1 MVKQT
6 PAPKPATEGHAS
18 TVGGLEVR
26 SINYVPLAERHG
38 KVWHL
43 WPIWFTGDAHLATI
57 AVGVLGI
64 SLGSNLIWTAIAIVA
79 GGAFGTFFM
88 AFHSTQGPQL
98 GLPQMI
104 QSRPQFGYVGALLVF
119 VVALI
124 SYVGFNAFNQVLAG
138 DVAHETLNINPHYIF
153 IPFGVLAA
161 LLALVGYDL
170 IHKAQRYLAY
180 LLLAALTIFTIG
192 IIVLHPFTAADFDL
206 GNFNRNAFL
215 VQFFAA
221 ATYQLSWAI
230 YVSDYSRYLPPTVG
244 VRASFWW
251 TFLGA
256 WIGGFW
262 MMLVGTFAAS
272 MFNKDNVVS
281 SVIQAGDAIFGGF
294 GTILIVLAFLGLL
307 TITGLNFYGASLTLL
322 SAYDSIKPLKATLNT
337 RIVALVVVAVSAT
350 TIAYLASGNFIT
362 TFGTFIHFLGLL
374 FAPWTAINLI
384 DFYYVRKT
392 HYSIRAIFEP
402 HGGIYGRWNWRG
414 LLAYGLG
421 FISMIPFTASAS
433 YEGPVAK
440 ALGGAD
446 ISMII
451 GLLVGGAVYLLAY
464 RSFDLEAERLAVD
477 KADIG
482 LDPDAPNGIPYAAVP
497 HGKRK

>member
-1 MVKQT
+1 
-6 PAPKPATEGHAS
+6 
-18 TVGGLEVR
+18 
-26 SINYVPLAERHG
+26 
-38 KVWHL
+38 
-43 WPIWFTGDAHLATI
+43 
-57 AVGVLGI
+57 
-64 SLGSNLIWTAIAIVA
+64 
-79 GGAFGTFFM
+79 
-88 AFHSTQGPQL
+88 
-98 GLPQMI
+98 
-104 QSRPQFGYVGALLVF
+104 
-119 VVALI
+119 
-124 SYVGFNAFNQVLAG
+124 
-138 DVAHETLNINPHYIF
+138 
-153 IPFGVLAA
+153 
-161 LLALVGYDL
+161 
-170 IHKAQRYLAY
+170 
-180 LLLAALTIFTIG
+180 
-192 IIVLHPFTAADFDL
+192 
-206 GNFNRNAFL
+206 
-215 VQFFAA
+215 
-221 ATYQLSWAI
+221 
-230 YVSDYSRYLPPTVG
+230 
-244 VRASFWW
+244 
-251 TFLGA
+251 
-256 WIGGFW
+256 
-262 MMLVGTFAAS
+262 
-272 MFNKDNVVS
+272 VVS
-281 SVIQAGDAIFGGF
+281 SVIHAGDAIFGGF

-337 RIVALVVVAVSAT
+337 RIVALVVVAVAAT
-350 TIAYLASGNFIT
+350 TIAYLASGDFLT
-362 TFGTFIHFLGLL
+362 AFGTFIHFLGLL

-384 DFYYVRKT
+384 DFYFVRKT

>member
-1 MVKQT
+1 MYSSELIT
-6 PAPKPATEGHAS
+6 PQ
-18 TVGGLEVR
+18 
-26 SINYVPLAERHG
+26 
-38 KVWHL
+38 
-43 WPIWFTGDAHLATI
+43 HLARK
-57 AVGVLGI
+57 AVIYIRQSTPHQVLSHQE
-64 SLGSNLIWTAIAIVA
+64 SLRLQYALHDRARQLGWPDEAIAIIDDD
-79 GGAFGTFFM
+79 
-88 AFHSTQGPQL
+88 L
-98 GLPQMI
+98 GLTAA
-104 QSRPQFGYVGALLVF
+104 SAAHRE
-119 VVALI
+119 
-124 SYVGFNAFNQVLAG
+124 GFNTLIAQVTLEQVGLILSYDVTRLSRNCSDWYPLLDLCGYKGCLIADSDGVYDPATVNGRLLLGLKGTLSERERHTMQARLTAG
-138 DVAHETLNINPHYIF
+138 
-153 IPFGVLAA
+153 
-161 LLALVGYDL
+161 L

-180 LLLAALTIFTIG
+180 LLIAALTIFTIG
-192 IIVLHPFTAADFDL
+192 VIVLRPFTAADFDL
-206 GNFNRNAFL
+206 GTFNRNAFL

-262 MMLVGTFAAS
+262 MMLVGTVAAS
-272 MFNKDNVVS
+272 MFNLDNVVL

-384 DFYYVRKT
+384 DFYFVRKT

-421 FISMIPFTASAS
+421 FLSMIPFTASAH
-433 YEGPVAK
+433 YQGTFAK

-446 ISMII
+446 ISMIV

-477 KADIG
+477 KADVG